1 MILKYNV
8 FHSLSN
14 LQKLNL
20 NTKTKLLKSRNV
32 QINHCLFRYLQNIKR
47 LSFYLDTSV
56 VESDFENLKNLI
68 ELEIRCKNSKCI
80 KLELWKN
87 WQNLKKLSIIFDNQV
102 EKTVDNIL
110 YTLENLEE
118 LDILCG
124 IKINIESFQSKFPN
138 LKKLRLR
145 EGLGQIQNQKG
156 FNLPFLQELILKGNR
171 FDKNTLDLEYGS
183 SLKMLNVNDCF
194 LRQVY
199 FQNNS
204 LEELYLDENGL
215 ISLDSK
221 VFSNLINLKILSL
234 KSNQI
239 NSIHSEAFK
248 FLTKLEELDLSL
260 NELVLINT
268 DMFSCLISLKNL
280 ILNRN
285 KISSLDE
292 NTFINLCCLEELDL
306 RGNDLISI
314 NPKTFSNLVN
324 LKLLAI
330 NQNLNLIYDYL
341 NLNNLN
347 NLTHLFLDDKDDLKC
362 LNYRLKR
369 GIVFYE
375 NFLNFHSLS
384 ISNKSFLLKKESN
397 RYWN

>member
-1 MILKYNV
+1 
-8 FHSLSN
+8 
-14 LQKLNL
+14 
-20 NTKTKLLKSRNV
+20 
-32 QINHCLFRYLQNIKR
+32 
-47 LSFYLDTSV
+47 
-56 VESDFENLKNLI
+56 
-68 ELEIRCKNSKCI
+68 
-80 KLELWKN
+80 
-87 WQNLKKLSIIFDNQV
+87 
-102 EKTVDNIL
+102 
-110 YTLENLEE
+110 
-118 LDILCG
+118 
-124 IKINIESFQSKFPN
+124 
-138 LKKLRLR
+138 
-145 EGLGQIQNQKG
+145 
-156 FNLPFLQELILKGNR
+156 
-171 FDKNTLDLEYGS
+171 
-183 SLKMLNVNDCF
+183 MLNVNDCF
-194 LRQVY
+194 LRQVN

-248 FLTKLEELDLSL
+248 FLKKLEELDISL
-260 NELVLINT
+260 NELVSINS
-268 DMFSCLISLKNL
+268 DVFSCLTSLKNL

-285 KISSLDE
+285 KISNLDE
-292 NTFINLCCLEELDL
+292 NTFSSLNCLEELDL

-324 LKLLAI
+324 LKLLAV
-330 NQNLNLIYDYL
+330 NQNVNLKYDYL
-341 NLNNLN
+341 NLNSLN
-347 NLTHLFLDDKDDLKC
+347 NLTHLFLDEKDDLKC

-375 NFLNFHSLS
+375 HFLNFHSLS